1 MNILE
6 ILIIVLIIII
16 TIFGIETIIKFKNSE
31 GKLID
36 EIRQPLVVRINIL
49 MVLIVMTSIITIINI
64 VLNV

>member
-16 TIFGIETIIKFKNSE
+16 TIFGIETIIKFKKSE

-49 MVLIVMTSIITIINI
+49 MVLIVIISIITIINI
-64 VLNV
+64 VLKV